1 MSPTA
6 IFPLTTFPPFFVFER
21 SIDVV
26 NLEFGCAA
34 DDFPFHSLPCQ
45 SHSFSGGSSIPS
57 HHGVPIFVMATFVNI
72 VFFLIVFMMFGF
84 VFLLVFGATPK
95 KPVSGLREG
104 ARFQA
109 ADINQ

>member
-1 MSPTA
+1 
-6 IFPLTTFPPFFVFER
+6 
-21 SIDVV
+21 
-26 NLEFGCAA
+26 
-34 DDFPFHSLPCQ
+34 
-45 SHSFSGGSSIPS
+45 
-57 HHGVPIFVMATFVNI
+57 VMATFVNI